1 MTTTA
6 DPISSDE
13 HADAG
18 GRLTEADD
26 THIAVVGMACR
37 FPGATTPEEYWHNVV
52 NGVDGV
58 RALTD
63 AELEE
68 WGEDPERAKD
78 PRYVRRHGVVEG
90 IGDFDAEFFGITGR
104 DADLLNPQHRI
115 FLECAW
121 EALER
126 AGYDPRAVPGTTG
139 LFAGAGRNGYASV
152 VRSRPDRFPGVD
164 DLALSLANDPEH
176 LCTRVS
182 YLLGLTGPSVAVMTA
197 CSTSLVA
204 VHEASR
210 ALLAGECDT
219 ALAGGVTLRAPLLGY
234 PHREGGTLSPD
245 GYCRTFSADARG
257 IVGGD
262 GAGIVVL
269 RRLRDAI
276 EDGDHVHAV
285 LRGSAVN
292 NDGRERAGYTAPG
305 VRGQAEVIRR
315 AHIAAD
321 VYPRDISYVEAHGTG
336 TPVGDPI
343 EVTALT
349 EAFRDGYAEDET
361 AADGTVGLG
370 SVKTNIGHT
379 DTAAGVASLIKTVL
393 ALEERTLP
401 ATLHFTAPNP
411 AIDFDATSFS
421 VTTRTRKWETTRL
434 PRRAGVS
441 SFGIGGT
448 NAHVVLEEAPVP
460 AAAPQLAASTAQ
472 LLVLSARTPT
482 ALDAMAERL
491 AEHLRRRPD
500 LPPAA
505 VARTLQTGRHAFEH
519 RRYVVCSDHAEAI
532 EALSAPA
539 VRAVGSVRADGA
551 AGGFGAVD
559 GSGSSGP
566 AGPAG
571 GRLESP
577 IVFSLPGGGAR
588 YVHDTHPVYATSPAF
603 RNAVDACCQAL
614 PAGLGTDVR
623 RLLTPRTDTGADAA
637 PSPELDR
644 AAGFTVAYALAR
656 TLMDWGVAPATVT
669 GHGVGAPAAAAVAGA
684 LPLADALA
692 IAAASGRGEAALREA
707 VQSARWQTSTTGWT
721 HSASGLPVTS
731 REAADPGFW
740 AGLLD
745 GSAVP
750 AAPGGDGRHLAEIGP
765 EQPGG
770 DVLAALLDTV
780 GRAWAGG
787 AAVAWDRLHD
797 GTDRSRVPLP
807 TYPFER
813 RTHLVR
819 PIPAVSA
826 AQAVP
831 AGSGEAGD
839 PAAPAAERAG
849 DEPVDVDAALLTLF
863 RQVLGIE
870 EDVADPDFFEHGGD
884 SLAAVELVSLIEN
897 TFGVALPLEDVF
909 ETPTPGGLARAVE
922 ELLAAADA
930 SARAD
935 GGGAAG
941 GLA

>member
-1 MTTTA
+1 MTA
-6 DPISSDE
+6 EHINDPDLAPDLDLDS
-13 HADAG
+13 
-18 GRLTEADD
+18 DD
-26 THIAVVGMACR
+26 TRIAVVGMACR
-37 FPGATTPEEYWHNVV
+37 FPGATTPEEYWHNVA

-58 RALTD
+58 RTLTD
-63 AELEE
+63 AELAE
-68 WGEDPERAKD
+68 WGEDPERIKD
-78 PRYVRRHGVVEG
+78 PRYVRRHGPVEN

-139 LFAGAGRNGYASV
+139 LFAGAGRNGYASI

-164 DLALSLANDPEH
+164 ELALSLANDPEH

-204 VHEASR
+204 VHEAGR

-219 ALAGGVTLRAPLLGY
+219 ALAGGVTVRAPLVGY
-234 PHREGGTLSPD
+234 PHREGGTLSAD

-321 VYPRDISYVEAHGTG
+321 VYPADISYVEAHGTG

-349 EAFRDGYAEDET
+349 QAFRDGYEEDET
-361 AADGTVGLG
+361 AADGSVGLG

-393 ALEERTLP
+393 ALEDRTLP

-411 AIDFDATSFS
+411 AIDFASSPFS
-421 VTTRTRKWETTRL
+421 VNTRTRKWETTRL

-460 AAAPQLAASTAQ
+460 APAAQLAVEGAQ
-472 LLVLSARTPT
+472 LLVLSARTPA
-482 ALDAMAERL
+482 ALDAAAERL
-491 AEHLRRRPD
+491 AEHLRRQPD
-500 LPPAA
+500 QPLAA
-505 VARTLQTGRHAFEH
+505 VARTLQVGRHAFAH
-519 RRYVVCSDHAEAI
+519 RRYVVCSDHAEAV
-532 EALSAPA
+532 EALSDPA
-539 VRAVGSVRADGA
+539 IRTDDA
-551 AGGFGAVD
+551 AGR
-559 GSGSSGP
+559 P
-566 AGPAG
+566 PT
-571 GRLESP
+571 
-577 IVFSLPGGGAR
+577 VFSFPGDAAR
-588 YVHDTHPVYATSPAF
+588 YVRDVRPLYAAVPAF
-603 RNAVDACCQAL
+603 RDAVDACCEAL
-614 PAGLGTDVR
+614 PENLGPDVR
-623 RLLTPRTDTGADAA
+623 RLLTPRTDTEPDAA
-637 PSPELDR
+637 PSPELEHVT
-644 AAGFTVAYALAR
+644 GFAVEYALAR
-656 TLMDWGVAPATVT
+656 SLMDWGVAPATVT
-669 GHGVGAPAAAAVAGA
+669 GRGMGAPAAAAVAGA
-684 LPLADALA
+684 VPLADALA
-692 IAAASGRGEAALREA
+692 VAASAARGGTALRDA
-707 VQSARWQTSTTGWT
+707 VESARWRTPSAGWL
-721 HSASGLPVTS
+721 HPVSQLPVMP

-740 AGLLD
+740 EGLLEGGD
-745 GSAVP
+745 AP
-750 AAPGGDGRHLAEIGP
+750 TAPGGDGRLVVEIGP
-765 EQPGG
+765 ERPGG
-770 DVLAALLDTV
+770 DVLAALLDAV
-780 GRAWAGG
+780 GRAWRGG
-787 AAVAWDRLHD
+787 TEIAWDRLHD
-797 GTDRSRVPLP
+797 GTDRRRVPLP

-819 PIPAVSA
+819 PAPVTRADSVA
-826 AQAVP
+826 DAPV
-831 AGSGEAGD
+831 
-839 PAAPAAERAG
+839 APAAEPPADG
-849 DEPVDVDAALLTLF
+849 PADVDAARLVHVPH
-863 RQVLGIE
+863 VLGIA
-870 EDVADPDFFEHGGD
+870 EDVTDPDFFEHGGD
-884 SLAAVELVSLIEN
+884 SLAAVELVALIEN
-897 TFGVALPLEDVF
+897 SFGVALPLEDGF
-909 ETPTPGGLARAVE
+909 ETPTDGGHARALE
-922 ELLAAADA
+922 DLQT
-930 SARAD
+930 
-935 GGGAAG
+935 
-941 GLA
+941 

>member
-1 MTTTA
+1 
-6 DPISSDE
+6 
-13 HADAG
+13 
-18 GRLTEADD
+18 
-26 THIAVVGMACR
+26 MACR

-482 ALDAMAERL
+482 ALD
-491 AEHLRRRPD
+491 
-500 LPPAA
+500 
-505 VARTLQTGRHAFEH
+505 
-519 RRYVVCSDHAEAI
+519 
-532 EALSAPA
+532 
-539 VRAVGSVRADGA
+539 
-551 AGGFGAVD
+551 
-559 GSGSSGP
+559 
-566 AGPAG
+566 
-571 GRLESP
+571 
-577 IVFSLPGGGAR
+577 
-588 YVHDTHPVYATSPAF
+588 
-603 RNAVDACCQAL
+603 
-614 PAGLGTDVR
+614 
-623 RLLTPRTDTGADAA
+623 
-637 PSPELDR
+637 
-644 AAGFTVAYALAR
+644 
-656 TLMDWGVAPATVT
+656 
-669 GHGVGAPAAAAVAGA
+669 
-684 LPLADALA
+684 
-692 IAAASGRGEAALREA
+692 
-707 VQSARWQTSTTGWT
+707 
-721 HSASGLPVTS
+721 
-731 REAADPGFW
+731 
-740 AGLLD
+740 
-745 GSAVP
+745 
-750 AAPGGDGRHLAEIGP
+750 
-765 EQPGG
+765 
-770 DVLAALLDTV
+770 
-780 GRAWAGG
+780 
-787 AAVAWDRLHD
+787 
-797 GTDRSRVPLP
+797 
-807 TYPFER
+807 
-813 RTHLVR
+813 
-819 PIPAVSA
+819 
-826 AQAVP
+826 
-831 AGSGEAGD
+831 
-839 PAAPAAERAG
+839 
-849 DEPVDVDAALLTLF
+849 
-863 RQVLGIE
+863 
-870 EDVADPDFFEHGGD
+870 
-884 SLAAVELVSLIEN
+884 
-897 TFGVALPLEDVF
+897 
-909 ETPTPGGLARAVE
+909 
-922 ELLAAADA
+922 
-930 SARAD
+930 
-935 GGGAAG
+935 
-941 GLA
+941 